1 MPRIA
6 FYGDDFTGATDT
18 LATCARAGLRSLL
31 FMRVP
36 SAAQLARAGAL
47 DVLGIA
53 GATRSMAPEAIA
65 QALQPAAQLFAA
77 LGVPLVH
84 YKVCST
90 FDSAPAVGNIASAVG
105 VLRAA
110 LPGAPVAVV
119 GGQPSLGRY
128 CLQGNLFAAAGAEGK
143 VYRIDRHPTM
153 SRHPVT
159 PMHEADLRVHLAA
172 QGMGAVEGVAYPSY
186 AHGADHVARAWQA
199 ARADGADAV
208 LFDVGEAAHLGV
220 IGEVLARQ
228 SAHGPVIAVGASSVA
243 EALAPQVALPST
255 ALATPAD
262 RIDAARG
269 PVLLL
274 AGSLSPV
281 TARQVAA
288 AHSYRF
294 IALDA
299 RRLGAGE
306 QGYLAQAAA
315 QCASA
320 LREGRHVLACTAPA
334 AGNAAES
341 HVRADVTARDVALA
355 SARLLAQVLATV
367 PLARVG
373 VAGGDTS
380 SLAMQALDAWG
391 LAHIARIAP
400 GVALCRLYSD
410 KPALDGLEIMLK
422 GGQMGPDDLFE
433 QFVHGSAARRGHAS
447 DQRVRA
453 S

>member
-36 SAAQLARAGAL
+36 DAAQLARAGEL

-53 GATRSMAPEAIA
+53 GATRSMAPA
-65 QALQPAAQLFAA
+65 QIRAALQPAAQLFAA

-84 YKVCST
+84 YKTCST
-90 FDSAPAVGNIASAVG
+90 FDSAPQVGNIATAVE

-110 LPGAPVAVV
+110 LPAAPVAIL
-119 GGQPSLGRY
+119 GGQPSLGRF
-128 CLQGNLFAAAGAEGK
+128 CLHANLFAAAGADGA
-143 VYRIDRHPTM
+143 VHRIDRHPTM

-159 PMHEADLRVHLAA
+159 PMHEADLRLHLAA
-172 QGMGAVEGVAYPSY
+172 QGMAPIESVAYPAY
-186 AHGADHVARAWQA
+186 AFGADHVEQRWLA
-199 ARADGADAV
+199 AQRGGAAAT
-208 LFDVGEAAHLGV
+208 LFDVGEAAHLPL
-220 IGEVLARQ
+220 IGSVLARQ
-228 SAHGPVIAVGASSVA
+228 AARGSLIAVGASSVA
-243 EALAPQVALPST
+243 EAMAPQWASAARAAPTDVV
-255 ALATPAD
+255 
-262 RIDAARG
+262 DAARG

-288 AHSYRF
+288 ARSYTLV
-294 IALDA
+294 ALDA
-299 RRLGAGE
+299 RRLGEGDSA
-306 QGYLAQAAA
+306 YLAQVAA

-320 LREGRHVLACTAPA
+320 LRAGRHVLACSADADGNAPA
-334 AGNAAES
+334 NVPG
-341 HVRADVTARDVALA
+341 RAVALA
-355 SARLLAQVLATV
+355 SAALLAQVLEAV
-367 PLARVG
+367 PLTRVG

-391 LAHIARIAP
+391 LAHLARIAP

-410 KPALDGLEIMLK
+410 RPALDGLEIMLK

-433 QFVHGSAARRGHAS
+433 QFVHGTR
-447 DQRVRA
+447 
-453 S
+453 